1 MVCLSG
7 GAGHRLQLGLHTPHR
22 TALVPRRDR
31 VPLGVA
37 WERHGY
43 KAGPPRLPFP
53 FSGCLQISTGK
64 NKNHRF
70 EVWKSTGKLVI
81 FLDSDS
87 PKK

>member
-43 KAGPPRLPFP
+43 KAGPPRLPFS
-53 FSGCLQISTGK
+53 FLVVCKFLQEKIKITDLKSGNPLGNWSY
-64 NKNHRF
+64 F
-70 EVWKSTGKLVI
+70 
-81 FLDSDS
+81 
-87 PKK
+87 

>member
-53 FSGCLQISTGK
+53 FLVVCKFLQK
-64 NKNHRF
+64 K
-70 EVWKSTGKLVI
+70 KSQI
-81 FLDSDS
+81 
-87 PKK
+87 